1 MLKLT
6 RRTEYALIAIR
17 FMQSKPTISVT
28 TAKEISDQ
36 YIIPFEILSKVLQF
50 LAKVDI
56 VEPVQGPNG
65 GYRIKNDLSHLSLWK
80 FLEIM
85 EGPLGLTDCFLD
97 SDCTQLEICNIK
109 TPIQQINNK
118 MKTIFSNMSVRD
130 VTQ

>member
-17 FMQSKPTISVT
+17 YMQSKPLTKVT

-50 LAKVDI
+50 LAKMEI
-56 VEPVQGPNG
+56 IEPVHGPNG
-65 GYRIKNDLSHLSLWK
+65 GYQIKRNLSHLSLWE

-85 EGPLGLTDCFLD
+85 EGPLGLADCFLD
-97 SDCTQLEICNIK
+97 ADCTQLNICNIR
-109 TPIQQINNK
+109 TPIQQINDK
-118 MKTIFSNMSVRD
+118 MKSIFSKMSVND